1 MAAYR
6 IETTNGVDNQYKK
19 FKPGTTL
26 EEAKQKMID
35 LFQEDYLGLDYYLL
49 DEHGNELFVLEQD

>member
-6 IETTNGVDNQYKK
+6 IEATNGVDNQYKK
-19 FKPGTTL
+19 LKPGMTL

-49 DEHGNELFVLEQD
+49 DENGNELFVLEQD